1 MQQARVFGAYVP
13 GSSMLHRM
21 NTQVKIILTCVFSI
35 CAFLVD
41 SWEGMA
47 VLCVSTV
54 LLYLLAHVKLRS
66 ALSGIGVVVFIMA
79 FTLLAHMFTGDVGDL
94 AAVQA
99 QPGALQS
106 GIIFS
111 LGGSF
116 GLTLDGAFA
125 GAFLALRIALLV
137 FACSLLTFTSSVAD
151 ITAAL
156 SGLLSP
162 LGRLHVPVEDVSMI
176 VSIALRFIPTITESA
191 RTVKQ
196 AQEARGARFDGGPV
210 LERVKAWA
218 LVLAPLFVRLFKT
231 AETLS
236 VAMDARCYGVRR
248 RADVRTGKMD
258 PADLLVLVA
267 AGAPLVAVAVFL

>member
-13 GSSMLHRM
+13 GNSMLHRM

-41 SWEGMA
+41 TWEGMA
-47 VLCVSTV
+47 VLCACTV
-54 LLYLLAHVKLRS
+54 LAYLVSHVRLRA

-79 FTLLAHMFTGDVGDL
+79 FTLLVHMFAGDVEDL

-99 QPGALQS
+99 QPGALS
-106 GIIFS
+106 TGVVFV

-116 GLTLDGAFA
+116 GLTLDGTFV
-125 GAFLALRIALLV
+125 GVFLALRIALLV
-137 FACSLLTFTSSVAD
+137 FACSLLTFTSPVAD

-156 SGLLSP
+156 SRLLSP
-162 LGRLHVPVEDVSMI
+162 LGRLRVPVQDVSMV
-176 VSIALRFIPTITESA
+176 VSIALRFIPTVTESA
-191 RTVKQ
+191 LTVKR
-196 AQEARGARFDGGPV
+196 AQEARGARFEEGSV

-236 VAMDARCYGVRR
+236 VAMDARCYGVCP
-248 RADVRTGKMD
+248 RADLQGSKMGLV
-258 PADLLVLVA
+258 DLLMLL
-267 AGAPLVAVAVFL
+267 AGVTALVAVAVFL